1 VYKKNPIKKF
11 SFNNICMF
19 YKIINIQKEYLIKK
33 LMLKKMDYRYSLRI
47 DWLIQEVLQHNF
59 QGKYIFS
66 LIIKEVNSF
75 LNKEINYLIR

>member
-1 VYKKNPIKKF
+1 
-11 SFNNICMF
+11 
-19 YKIINIQKEYLIKK
+19 
-33 LMLKKMDYRYSLRI
+33 MLKKMDYRYSLRI